1 MDSKYWKTKMDEYSE
16 KMEEVKNERKDY
28 LELYSQL
35 AKISSLIDGCVA
47 NLKSSNKGL
56 EKIIIN
62 GKTYDD
68 GEIKLK
74 AENLSSGK
82 SDIQTLRRESSEKA
96 SELWDEL
103 RLLAKLYDK
112 AKKNYEAALASENNQ
127 SQVTNTPSNSQSN
140 SSKKAGS
147 GKLQIKQMIK

>member
-35 AKISSLIDGCVA
+35 AKIASLIDGCVA
-47 NLKSSNKGL
+47 TLKSSNIGL

-68 GEIKLK
+68 GEIKSK

-82 SDIQTLRRESSEKA
+82 SNIQTLRRESSEKA

-103 RLLAKLYDK
+103 RLLTKLYDK

-127 SQVTNTPSNSQSN
+127 SQATNTPSNSPSN
-140 SSKKAGS
+140 SSKKVGS
-147 GKLQIKQMIK
+147 GKLQIKQMTK